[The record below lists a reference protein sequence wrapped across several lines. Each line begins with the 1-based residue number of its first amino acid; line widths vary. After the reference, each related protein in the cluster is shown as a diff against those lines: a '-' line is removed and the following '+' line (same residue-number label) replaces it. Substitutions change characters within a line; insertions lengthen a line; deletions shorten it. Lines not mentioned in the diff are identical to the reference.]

1 MNKLE
6 VNQISLGY
14 NQVQV
19 VNQVSFQLQPGE
31 LVGLIGPNG
40 CGKTSI
46 IKALSR
52 ILTIRSGEIWLDGRA
67 LKTISHHELAKVI
80 GVVPQNPNLPET
92 FTVTEVVLLG
102 RNPHLGWL
110 RSESAQDLEIVW
122 QAMVKTG
129 VAELADRQIGELS
142 GGERQRVTIARVLA
156 QQPQA
161 ILLDEPTANL
171 DIAHQIEVLNLMRSL
186 CREKKMAVLIAL
198 HDLNMAAQYC
208 DRLILLKN
216 GRLFAQGLAAQVIT
230 SENIKAVYGAGSLV
244 YPHPENQ
251 LPVVLLTGTS
261 DRTVAI
267 NKN

>member
-1 MNKLE
+1 MNILE
-6 VNQISLGY
+6 VNEISLSY
-14 NQVQV
+14 NHAPV
-19 VNQVSFQLQPGE
+19 VSQVSFQMRPGE

-46 IKALSR
+46 IKAMSR
-52 ILTIRSGEIWLDGRA
+52 VLAVRSGEIRLDDRA
-67 LKTISHHELAKVI
+67 LTTISHNELARVI

-92 FTVTEVVLLG
+92 FTVTEVVMLG

-110 RSESAQDLEIVW
+110 RSESARDLEIVW
-122 QAMVKTG
+122 QAMLKTG
-129 VAELADRQIGELS
+129 VAELAERKIGELS
-142 GGERQRVTIARVLA
+142 GGEKQRVTIARVLA
-156 QQPQA
+156 QQPQT

-186 CREKKMAVLIAL
+186 CREQQMAVLIAL

-208 DRLILLKN
+208 DRLILMKK
-216 GRLFAQGLAAQVIT
+216 GRLFAQGPAQQVIT
-230 SENIKAVYGAGSLV
+230 AANIKEVYGAGSLV

-251 LPVVLLTGTS
+251 LPVVLLTAS
-261 DRTVAI
+261 SEKIEI

>member
-6 VNQISLGY
+6 VKEISLSY
-14 NQVQV
+14 NHVPV
-19 VNQVSFQLQPGE
+19 VNQVSFQIKPGE

-52 ILTIRSGEIWLDGRA
+52 ILTIRSGEIWLDDRS
-67 LKTISHHELAKVI
+67 LKSISHQELAKTI

-92 FTVTEVVLLG
+92 FTVTEIVLLG

-122 QAMVKTG
+122 QAMLKTG
-129 VAELADRQIGELS
+129 VSELAERKIGELS
-142 GGERQRVTIARVLA
+142 GGEKQRVTIARVLA
-156 QQPQA
+156 QEPQA

-171 DIAHQIEVLNLMRSL
+171 DIAHQIEILNLMRSL
-186 CREKKMAVLIAL
+186 CHDKNLAVLIAL

-208 DRLILLKN
+208 DRLILMKA
-216 GRLFAQGLAAQVIT
+216 GRLFAQGAVEQVIT
-230 SENIKAVYGAGSLV
+230 AENIKNVYGAGSLV

-251 LPVVLLTGTS
+251 LPVVLLTGTGQP
-261 DRTVAI
+261 RMTI